1 MKGERKTQ
9 TLIKEAQALI
19 KEGLWSLSSIV
30 ELIITVINGGVRGW
44 KSERSEGRG
53 GRAAPRWTARI
64 AHQGLA
70 DRVIQSPHPHLS
82 RHPRVR
88 ILKP

>member
-1 MKGERKTQ
+1 VKGKNKTHS
-9 TLIKEAQALI
+9 LIKEAQALI
-19 KEGLWSLSSIV
+19 KEGLWSLSSTV

-53 GRAAPRWTARI
+53 GRAAPRRTARI
-64 AHQGLA
+64 APQGLA

-82 RHPRVR
+82 RRPRVR
-88 ILKP
+88 LLKP